1 MRSLPARPGAGRWRV
16 AAAGCVIWTLLLT
29 GFPGGSGAD
38 TGLQGR
44 SEPFGPAPAVTSRHG
59 VVSCTEAAAS
69 RAGAAVLAD
78 GGNAVDAAVATA
90 FALAVTYP
98 QAGNLAGGGL
108 AVVRS
113 KDGTLWA
120 LDFRETAPSGTWER
134 TFIPS
139 AGSPREDASR
149 RGGLAVATPATVRG
163 LEELHRR
170 LGRLPWARLV
180 APAVAL
186 ARDGF
191 RVPEP
196 LRADLAQQAV
206 RLRSSPDAR
215 RIFFRGKEPVPAGER
230 LAQPE
235 LASTL
240 GAIQSGG
247 ANAFHRGEI
256 ARRIVARVRA
266 TGGVLTEE
274 DLATYGPVWRP
285 PFVIDFGRWRIV
297 AMPPPSAGG
306 VLMMSV
312 LGQLVAAPRD
322 LRSLDE
328 AGRVH
333 LVAEAM
339 KRAWTDRNE
348 FLGDPDCVPIPLG
361 ALLAPAR
368 LAALGASIRLDR
380 ATPSPVIRPGARS
393 PEGEQT
399 THLSV
404 ATADGEAVSLTYT
417 LNDTF
422 GNGDVVPGVGVLL
435 NNEMDDFATRPGTP
449 NLFGLIQGTA
459 NAVRAGARPASSMTP
474 AIVLRDG
481 RPWLVLGS
489 PGGSTIPSTV
499 LEVFLNAG
507 PLALPLPEAIAAPRF
522 HRQDLPDELVVE
534 RGAWPE
540 SVLADLRRRGHVV
553 TERPDANTW
562 GRIGAV
568 HAIAFDE
575 DGTLVGAADPR
586 RYGRAV
592 SVEEV
597 LGAPPP

>member
-1 MRSLPARPGAGRWRV
+1 MRSLPAWPGAGQWRV
-16 AAAGCVIWTLLLT
+16 AAAGGVIWTLLFM
-29 GFPGGSGAD
+29 GFPGGSGAE
-38 TGLQGR
+38 TGLQDR
-44 SEPFGPAPAVTSRHG
+44 LEPFGPAPSVTTRYG
-59 VVSCTEAAAS
+59 VVSSAEVAAS
-69 RAGAAVLAD
+69 RAGVAVLAD

-108 AVVRS
+108 AVVRT

-139 AGSPREDASR
+139 GGSPREDASR

-170 LGRLPWARLV
+170 LGRLAWERLV
-180 APAVAL
+180 SPAVAL

-191 RVPEP
+191 LVPEP
-196 LRADLAQQAV
+196 LRADLALQAV
-206 RLRSSPDAR
+206 RLRSSPDAK
-215 RIFFRGKEPVPAGER
+215 RIFFRGDKPVPPGVR
-230 LAQPE
+230 LPQPE

-240 GAIQSGG
+240 EAIESGG
-247 ANAFHRGEI
+247 ADAFHRGEI

-274 DLATYGPVWRP
+274 DLATYHPVWRP

-297 AMPPPSAGG
+297 TIPPPSAGG
-306 VLMMSV
+306 VLLMSV
-312 LGQLVAAPRD
+312 LDQLAAAPRD

-339 KRAWTDRNE
+339 KRAWTDRNA

-380 ATPSPVIRPGARS
+380 ATASAAIRPGARS
-393 PEGEQT
+393 PKGEQT

-435 NNEMDDFATRPGTP
+435 NNEMDDFATRPGMP
-449 NLFGLIQGTA
+449 NQFGLVQGAA
-459 NAVRAGARPASSMTP
+459 NGVRAGARPASSMTP
-474 AIVLRDG
+474 AIVLRDE

-507 PLALPLPEAIAAPRF
+507 PLALPLPEAIAASRF
-522 HRQDLPDELVVE
+522 HQQDLPDELVVE

-540 SVLADLRRRGHVV
+540 SVLADLRRRGHAV
-553 TERPDANTW
+553 TERPDASTW
-562 GRIGAV
+562 GRIGVV
-568 HAIAFDE
+568 HAVAFE
-575 DGTLVGAADPR
+575 GDGTLVGVADPR
-586 RYGRAV
+586 GYGRAV
-592 SVEEV
+592 SVEEAWET
-597 LGAPPP
+597 APR